1 MKGQFMS
8 IDDQTA
14 MRLRREIYADGAAKK
29 TELLR
34 LVAMERV
41 AGGEASRAFVDLLGD
56 VACDVMLN
64 AVDPPKYIQP
74 GDAEWLVSVLSRGG
88 GLANWTE
95 YAALV
100 RVIRDALFVPSSL
113 AAFALAQIERA
124 ILAGA
129 AGHAAGVASDADIEA
144 LRSVV
149 YATTEDGA
157 LHVTRQ
163 SAEALF
169 RIADALAGVSDP
181 AFEEFFAKAIGNYL
195 MGVALRGT
203 PSAAQRRHVER
214 WLDEP
219 APTLGDFVA
228 SMFDFDRLAADAG
241 APALEGAAP
250 AAETARAEKIDAR
263 EAEWLIARLNRD
275 GRISP
280 AEKRLLRFLKAESPS
295 IAPALAAL
303 IDKAAA

>member
-8 IDDQTA
+8 IDEQTA
-14 MRLRREIYADGAAKK
+14 ARLRREIYADGAAKK

-41 AGGEASRAFVDLLGD
+41 ASGQACPEFAALLAE

-64 AVDPPKYIQP
+64 DVDPPKYIRQE
-74 GDAEWLVSVLSRGG
+74 DADWLVLVLARGG

-95 YAALV
+95 YRVLIH
-100 RVIRDALFVPSSL
+100 VIRNACSVPSSL
-113 AAFALAQIERA
+113 AAFAVQEIERA
-124 ILAGA
+124 ILSGA
-129 AGHAAGVASDADIEA
+129 AGHAVGVVTEEDVEA
-144 LRSVV
+144 LRGVV
-149 YATTEDGA
+149 YAATEGSS

-169 RIADALAGVSDP
+169 RIADALAGEENP
-181 AFEEFFAKAIGNYL
+181 AFDDFFARAIGNYL
-195 MGVALRGT
+195 MGVAHSGT
-203 PSAAQRRHVER
+203 PSVAARRHIER

-219 APTLGDFVA
+219 APSLGDFVA
-228 SMFDFDRLAADAG
+228 AMVDFSHVADSAEAPYAQEDGPAVEAASAKRID
-241 APALEGAAP
+241 
-250 AAETARAEKIDAR
+250 AAEAD
-263 EAEWLIARLNRD
+263 WLIARLKRD

-303 IDKAAA
+303 IEEAA

>member
-8 IDDQTA
+8 IDEQTA
-14 MRLRREIYADGAAKK
+14 ERLRQEIYADGAAKK

-41 AGGEASRAFVDLLGD
+41 AGGQACQAFVDLFVD
-56 VACDVMLN
+56 VACDIMLN
-64 AVDPPKYIQP
+64 DVDPPKYIRRE
-74 GDAEWLVSVLSRGG
+74 DADWLVSVLARGG

-95 YAALV
+95 YRVLIH
-100 RVIRDALFVPSSL
+100 VIRNATSVPTAL
-113 AAFALAQIERA
+113 ADFAVAQIERA
-124 ILAGA
+124 ILDGA
-129 AGHAAGVASDADIEA
+129 AGHAAGVATEEDVEA
-144 LRSVV
+144 LRGIA
-149 YATTEDGA
+149 YAATEGNA
-157 LHVTRQ
+157 LHVTRK

-169 RIADALAGVSDP
+169 RIADALAEAGNS

-195 MGVALRGT
+195 MGVAFRAT
-203 PSAAQRRHVER
+203 PREERRHVER

-219 APTLGDFVA
+219 APTMGDFA
-228 SMFDFDRLAADAG
+228 AAMLDFDRLGDAPDPREAQEAAQADAMV
-241 APALEGAAP
+241 
-250 AAETARAEKIDAR
+250 RAEKIDAS

-280 AEKRLLRFLKAESPS
+280 AEERLLRFLKAESPS

-303 IDKAAA
+303 MDRTAA